1 MLYTTPNKDI
11 SSVMS
16 DDTAGPDELDTP
28 KQGSDRVLL
37 IAVIFLMIFGSLAV
51 FSAIA
56 YFAEANHTS
65 AGSLMVGHIV
75 KLSIAFLAMLITSK
89 VNYHTVAKF
98 SRFSLLLS
106 WVLLIVVMF
115 SGTEVFGAKRYLS
128 IGAFSFQPS
137 SLAAVSL
144 LTYLSALLAEK
155 QDYIKDFKRSFVPIL
170 FWVLT
175 TFVLIGIEDFG
186 SASILLGI
194 CLLIM
199 FVGRISM
206 LQLGGLIIIGAL
218 GASLLIWKS
227 PERQSRLDQYLEQ
240 VVEINSSNFNVNQGY
255 QTQQAYIAI
264 AQGELF
270 GVGIGKSTQRDFLPA
285 PYNDFIFAIIAEEYG
300 LVGSIILLLLFV
312 IILYRGIAKIAK
324 KAPDTHGN
332 LLAVGCTLFIVLYGF
347 VNAGVASGL
356 LPVTGLPMPFV
367 SYGGTSTLFA
377 GLMIGILLNIS
388 KHTAGR
394 NTLFYA

>member
-1 MLYTTPNKDI
+1 
-11 SSVMS
+11 
-16 DDTAGPDELDTP
+16 
-28 KQGSDRVLL
+28 
-37 IAVIFLMIFGSLAV
+37 
-51 FSAIA
+51 
-56 YFAEANHTS
+56 
-65 AGSLMVGHIV
+65 
-75 KLSIAFLAMLITSK
+75 
-89 VNYHTVAKF
+89 
-98 SRFSLLLS
+98 
-106 WVLLIVVMF
+106 VVMF

-300 LVGSIILLLLFV
+300 LAGSIILLLLFV